1 MFILNSYTL
10 VTGGCGFVGRHLVKR
25 LLNENHQVVVVDN
38 LYSGIHPD
46 LWVNDKLKSN
56 LTFHNLDAR
65 DFFSSSKSF
74 EQKFDNVFHLSAVIG
89 GRIKIDKDPISVAQ
103 DLSIDSEFF
112 NWAIKSKP
120 EQILYAS
127 SSAAYPTNLQQSDS
141 QTLLSEDMI
150 TFDGT
155 LGFPDMTY
163 GWSKLTGEY
172 LSRLA
177 SKHYG
182 LNVACVR
189 PFSGYGEDQD
199 KSYPVPAIG
208 ERAVKKEDPLIV
220 WGTGKQSRD
229 FVYIE
234 DCIDAMLLAI
244 EKITDG
250 SAVNISSG
258 KLTSFLEIAQIYA
271 NIAGYSPKIQPLD
284 DMPEGVFARFG
295 DTKKSKDLL
304 GWMPKTDLHDG
315 LTIVYENIKNEL
327 EKTR

>member
-1 MFILNSYTL
+1 MSSYTL

-25 LLNENHQVVVVDN
+25 LLNENHQVVIVDN

-46 LWVNDKLKSN
+46 LWLDDTLKSN
-56 LTFHNLDAR
+56 LTFHNLDVR
-65 DFFSSSKSF
+65 DFFTSSKSL

-103 DLSIDSEFF
+103 DLSIDAEFF
-112 NWAIKSKP
+112 NWSVKSKP
-120 EQILYAS
+120 KNILYAS
-127 SSAAYPTNLQQSDS
+127 SSAAYPTDLQQYDS

-150 TFDGT
+150 TFEGT
-155 LGFPDMTY
+155 LGSPDMTY

-182 LNVACVR
+182 LNVACIR

-244 EKITDG
+244 KKITDG
-250 SAVNISSG
+250 SAVNLSSG

-271 NIAGYSPKIQPLD
+271 DIAGYSPTIQPLD
-284 DMPEGVFARFG
+284 NMPEGVFARFG
-295 DTKKSKDLL
+295 DTRKSKDLL
-304 GWMPKTDLHDG
+304 DWTPKTNLRDG
-315 LTIVYENIKNEL
+315 LTIVYEHIKNEL

>member
-1 MFILNSYTL
+1 MNSYTL
-10 VTGGCGFVGRHLVKR
+10 VTGGCGFVGRHLVNR
-25 LLNENHQVVVVDN
+25 LLNDNHHVVIVDN

-46 LWVNDKLKSN
+46 LWLDNSLKSN
-56 LTFHNLDAR
+56 VTFHNLDAR
-65 DFFSSSKSF
+65 DFFASSKSF
-74 EQKFDNVFHLSAVIG
+74 EQKFDNVFHLSAVVG

-112 NWAIKSKP
+112 NWTVKSKP

-127 SSAAYPTNLQQSDS
+127 SSAAYPTNLQQSNS

-182 LNVACVR
+182 LNIACIR

-208 ERAVKKEDPLIV
+208 ERAAKKEDPLII

-258 KLTSFLEIAQIYA
+258 KLTSFLEIAKIYA
-271 NIAGYSPKIQPLD
+271 DIAGYSPKIQPLD
-284 DMPEGVFARFG
+284 DMPEGVFARYG
-295 DTKKSKDLL
+295 NTQKSKELL
-304 GWMPKTDLHDG
+304 DWEPKTNLYDG
-315 LTIVYENIKNEL
+315 LTIVYEYIKSKL
-327 EKTR
+327 

>member
-1 MFILNSYTL
+1 MSSYSL

-25 LLNENHQVVVVDN
+25 LISNNHKVVVVDN
-38 LYSGIHPD
+38 LFSGIHPD
-46 LWVNDKLKSN
+46 QWLDDAQESN
-56 LTFHNLDAR
+56 IIFHNTDAR
-65 DFFSSSKSF
+65 DFFNSTVSQ
-74 EQKFDNVFHLSAVIG
+74 EQKFDNVFHLSAVVG
-89 GRIKIDKDPISVAQ
+89 GRIKIDQDPISVAQ
-103 DLSIDSEFF
+103 DLSIDAEFF
-112 NWAIKSKP
+112 NWAVKSKP
-120 EQILYAS
+120 ENILYAS
-127 SSAAYPTNLQQSDS
+127 SSAAYPTDLQKSES

-150 TFDGT
+150 TFDGV
-155 LGFPDMTY
+155 LGSPDMTY

-182 LNVACVR
+182 LNIACIR

-199 KSYPVPAIG
+199 QSYPIPAIG

-250 SAVNISSG
+250 SAVNLSSG
-258 KLTSFLEIAQIYA
+258 KLTSFLEVAQIYA
-271 NIAGYSPKIQPLD
+271 DIAGYSPTIKPLD
-284 DMPEGVFARFG
+284 DMPEGVFARYG
-295 DTKKSKDLL
+295 DTKKAEKLL
-304 GWMPKTDLHDG
+304 GWSPKTELYDG
-315 LTIVYENIKNEL
+315 LTIVYEHIKNKL
-327 EKTR
+327 NL

>member
-1 MFILNSYTL
+1 MMNSYTL
-10 VTGGCGFVGRHLVKR
+10 VTGGCGFVGRHLVNR
-25 LLNENHQVVVVDN
+25 LLNDNHHVVIVDN

-46 LWVNDKLKSN
+46 LWLDNSLKSN
-56 LTFHNLDAR
+56 VTFHNLDAR
-65 DFFSSSKSF
+65 DFFASSKSF
-74 EQKFDNVFHLSAVIG
+74 EQKFDNVFHLSAVVG

-112 NWAIKSKP
+112 NWTVKSKP

-127 SSAAYPTNLQQSDS
+127 SSAAYPTNLQQSNS

-182 LNVACVR
+182 LNIACIR

-208 ERAVKKEDPLIV
+208 ERAAKKEDPLII

-258 KLTSFLEIAQIYA
+258 KLTSFLEIAKIYA
-271 NIAGYSPKIQPLD
+271 DIAGYSPKIQPLD
-284 DMPEGVFARFG
+284 DMPEGVFARYG
-295 DTKKSKDLL
+295 NTQKSKELL
-304 GWMPKTDLHDG
+304 DWEPKTNLYDG
-315 LTIVYENIKNEL
+315 LTIVYEYIKSKL
-327 EKTR
+327 

>member
-1 MFILNSYTL
+1 MMNSYTL
-10 VTGGCGFVGRHLVKR
+10 VTGGCGFVGRHLVNS
-25 LLNENHQVVVVDN
+25 LLNDNHHVVIVDN

-46 LWVNDKLKSN
+46 LWLDNSLKSN
-56 LTFHNLDAR
+56 VTFHNLDAR
-65 DFFSSSKSF
+65 DFFASSKSF
-74 EQKFDNVFHLSAVIG
+74 EQKFDNVFHLSAVVG

-112 NWAIKSKP
+112 NWTVKSKP

-127 SSAAYPTNLQQSDS
+127 SSAAYPTNLQQSNS

-182 LNVACVR
+182 LNIACIR

-208 ERAVKKEDPLIV
+208 ERAAKKEDPLII

-258 KLTSFLEIAQIYA
+258 KLTSFLEIAKIYA
-271 NIAGYSPKIQPLD
+271 DIAGYSPKIQPLD
-284 DMPEGVFARFG
+284 DMPEGVFARYG
-295 DTKKSKDLL
+295 NTQKSKELL
-304 GWMPKTDLHDG
+304 DWEPKTNLYDG
-315 LTIVYENIKNEL
+315 LTIVYEYIKSKL
-327 EKTR
+327 

>member
-1 MFILNSYTL
+1 MNSYTL

-25 LLNENHQVVVVDN
+25 LLNENHKVVVVDN
-38 LYSGIHPD
+38 LYTGIHPN
-46 LWVNDKLKSN
+46 LWLEKKLKSN
-56 LTFHNLDAR
+56 LIFHNTDAR
-65 DFFSSSKSF
+65 QFFISPKSL
-74 EQKFDNVFHLSAVIG
+74 ERKFDNVFHLSAVVG

-103 DLSIDSEFF
+103 DLSIDAEFF
-112 NWAIKSKP
+112 NWSIKSKP
-120 EQILYAS
+120 ENILYAS

-150 TFDGT
+150 TFEGT
-155 LGFPDMTY
+155 LGSPDMTY

-182 LNVACVR
+182 LNVACIR

-199 KSYPVPAIG
+199 KSYPIPAIG
-208 ERAVKKEDPLIV
+208 ERVAKKEDPLII

-234 DCIDAMLLAI
+234 DCIDAMILAI
-244 EKITDG
+244 KKITDG
-250 SAVNISSG
+250 SAVNLSSG
-258 KLTSFLEIAQIYA
+258 KLTSFIEIAQIYA
-271 NIAGYSPKIQPLD
+271 DIAGYSPKIQPLN
-284 DMPEGVFARFG
+284 DMPEGVFARYG

-304 GWMPKTDLHDG
+304 GWEPKTKLYDG
-315 LTIVYENIKNEL
+315 LRIVYNNIKNEL
-327 EKTR
+327 EKIR

>member
-1 MFILNSYTL
+1 VNILNSYTL
-10 VTGGCGFVGRHLVKR
+10 VTGGCGFVGRHLVNR
-25 LLNENHQVVVVDN
+25 LLNENHKVVVVDN
-38 LYSGIHPD
+38 LYSGIHPNM
-46 LWVNDKLKSN
+46 WVDDKLKSN
-56 LTFHNLDAR
+56 LIFHNVDAR
-65 DFFSSSKSF
+65 DFFTSKKSF
-74 EQKFDNVFHLSAVIG
+74 ETTFDNVFHLSAVVG

-112 NWAIKSKP
+112 NWSVKSKP
-120 EQILYAS
+120 SQILYAS

-150 TFDGT
+150 TFNGT
-155 LGFPDMTY
+155 LGSPDMTY

-177 SKHYG
+177 SEHYG
-182 LNVACVR
+182 LNIACIR

-208 ERAVKKEDPLIV
+208 ERAVKKENPLIV

-258 KLTSFLEIAQIYA
+258 KLTSFLEIAKIYA
-271 NIAGYSPKIQPLD
+271 DIAGYSPDIQPLN
-284 DMPEGVFARFG
+284 DMPEGVFARYG
-295 DTKKSKDLL
+295 NTKKSKELL
-304 GWMPKTDLHDG
+304 DWEPKTNLYDG
-315 LTIVYENIKNEL
+315 LSIVFEHIKSKL
-327 EKTR
+327 

>member
-1 MFILNSYTL
+1 MMNSYTL
-10 VTGGCGFVGRHLVKR
+10 VTGGCGFVGRHLVNR
-25 LLNENHQVVVVDN
+25 LLNENHHVVIVDN

-46 LWVNDKLKSN
+46 LWLDNSLKSN
-56 LTFHNLDAR
+56 VTFHNLDVR
-65 DFFSSSKSF
+65 DFFASSKSF
-74 EQKFDNVFHLSAVIG
+74 EQKFDKVFHLSAVVG

-112 NWAIKSKP
+112 NWTVKSKP

-127 SSAAYPTNLQQSDS
+127 SSAAYPTNLQQSNS

-155 LGFPDMTY
+155 LGSPDMTY

-182 LNVACVR
+182 LNIACIR

-208 ERAVKKEDPLIV
+208 ERAAKKEDPLII

-258 KLTSFLEIAQIYA
+258 KLTSFLEIAKIYA
-271 NIAGYSPKIQPLD
+271 DIAGYSPKIQPLD
-284 DMPEGVFARFG
+284 DMPEGVFARYG
-295 DTKKSKDLL
+295 NTQKSKELL
-304 GWMPKTDLHDG
+304 GWEPKTNLYDG
-315 LTIVYENIKNEL
+315 LTIVYEHIKSEL
-327 EKTR
+327 